1 MAGKEVEGNEEQR
14 RAAAR
19 EARREGST
27 PSAEKVT
34 TGASKQ
40 PSHLSRHVP
49 HEEKVARR
57 HEGKQQWQ
65 AEWEAAARQRRRGEA
80 GAEPQ
85 VSPFAGRGRPGYTE
99 AHEQVFAALTAAQ
112 AANGGDAVDLD
123 EVARGSGLPPDQA
136 RALLHDLA
144 EVDHLVTI
152 LQPTDTPDRRE
163 RFEEKPRL

>member
-19 EARREGST
+19 EARREGLA

-65 AEWEAAARQRRRGEA
+65 AEWEAAAQQRHHGDA
-80 GAEPQ
+80 GPQ
-85 VSPFAGRGRPGYTE
+85 VSPYAGRGRPGYTE
-99 AHEQVFAALTAAQ
+99 AHEQVFAALAAAQ
-112 AANGGDAVDLD
+112 AANGGDAVYLD
-123 EVARGSGLPPDQA
+123 EVARGSGLPPGQA

-144 EVDHLVTI
+144 QVDHLVTI
-152 LQPTDTPDRRE
+152 LQATGTPGLRD
-163 RFEEKPRL
+163 RFELKPRL

>member
-1 MAGKEVEGNEEQR
+1 MAGKEMEGNEEQR

-19 EARREGST
+19 EARREGAT
-27 PSAEKVT
+27 PSAGKVT

-65 AEWEAAARQRRRGEA
+65 AEWEAAARQRHHGD
-80 GAEPQ
+80 AEPE
-85 VSPFAGRGRPGYTE
+85 VSPTAGRGRPGYTE
-99 AHEQVFAALTAAQ
+99 AHEQVFAAVAAAQ
-112 AANGGDAVDLD
+112 AANGGDAVDLA
-123 EVARGSGLPPDQA
+123 EVARGSGFPPDQT

-144 EVDHLVTI
+144 EMDHLVTI
-152 LQPTDTPDRRE
+152 LQGTGSPDLGD
-163 RFEEKPRL
+163 RFEVKP

>member
-49 HEEKVARR
+49 HEEKAARR
-57 HEGKQQWQ
+57 HEGKQQWR
-65 AEWEAAARQRRRGEA
+65 AEWEAAAKPGHRGD
-80 GAEPQ
+80 AEPQ

-112 AANGGDAVDLD
+112 AANGGDAVYLD
-123 EVARGSGLPPDQA
+123 EVARGSGFPADQT

-152 LQPTDTPDRRE
+152 LQGTDTPDLGE
-163 RFEEKPRL
+163 RFEVKP

>member
-1 MAGKEVEGNEEQR
+1 MAGKEMEGNEEQR

-65 AEWEAAARQRRRGEA
+65 AEWEAAARQRHRGE
-80 GAEPQ
+80 AEPQ

-99 AHEQVFAALTAAQ
+99 AHEQVFAALAAAQ
-112 AANGGDAVDLD
+112 AAHGGDAVDLD
-123 EVARGSGLPPDQA
+123 EVASGSGFPPDQT

-144 EVDHLVTI
+144 EVDRLVTI
-152 LQPTDTPDRRE
+152 LQGTGAPGPAE
-163 RFEEKPRL
+163 RFEVKPRL

>member
-57 HEGKQQWQ
+57 HEGKQQW
-65 AEWEAAARQRRRGEA
+65 AAAWEAAARQRPHGD
-80 GAEPQ
+80 AEPQ
-85 VSPFAGRGRPGYTE
+85 VSPYAGRGRPGYTE

-112 AANGGDAVDLD
+112 AANGGDAVYLD
-123 EVARGSGLPPDQA
+123 EVARGSGLPPDQT
-136 RALLHDLA
+136 RTLLHDLA
-144 EVDHLVTI
+144 EVDRLVTI
-152 LQPTDTPDRRE
+152 LPGTGTPDPRE

>member
-1 MAGKEVEGNEEQR
+1 MAGKEAEGNEEQR

-49 HEEKVARR
+49 HEEKVARQ

-65 AEWEAAARQRRRGEA
+65 AAHAEAAELRHHGD
-80 GAEPQ
+80 AEPQ

-99 AHEQVFAALTAAQ
+99 AHEQVFAAVAAAQ
-112 AANGGDAVDLD
+112 AANGGDAVYLD
-123 EVARGSGLPPDQA
+123 EVARGSGFTADQT

-152 LQPTDTPDRRE
+152 LQGTDSPDLGE
-163 RFEEKPRL
+163 RFEVKPRL

>member
-49 HEEKVARR
+49 HEKKAARR

-65 AEWEAAARQRRRGEA
+65 AEWEAAAKPGHRGD
-80 GAEPQ
+80 AEPQ
-85 VSPFAGRGRPGYTE
+85 VSPYAGRGRPGYTE
-99 AHEQVFAALTAAQ
+99 AHEQVFAALTTAQ
-112 AANGGDAVDLD
+112 TANGGDAVYLD
-123 EVARGSGLPPDQA
+123 EVASGSGFPADQT

-152 LQPTDTPDRRE
+152 LQGTDTPDLGE
-163 RFEEKPRL
+163 RFEVKPRL

>member
-65 AEWEAAARQRRRGEA
+65 AAWEAAAKLRHRGD
-80 GAEPQ
+80 AEPQ

-112 AANGGDAVDLD
+112 VANGGDAVYLD
-123 EVARGSGLPPDQA
+123 EVARGSGFPADQT

-144 EVDHLVTI
+144 EVDRLVTI
-152 LQPTDTPDRRE
+152 LQGTDTPDLGE
-163 RFEEKPRL
+163 RFEVKPRL